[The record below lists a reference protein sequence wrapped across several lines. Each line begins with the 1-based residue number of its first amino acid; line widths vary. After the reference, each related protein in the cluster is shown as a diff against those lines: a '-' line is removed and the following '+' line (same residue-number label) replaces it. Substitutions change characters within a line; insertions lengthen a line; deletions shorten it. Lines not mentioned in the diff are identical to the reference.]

1 MPPDSRKPP
10 SAIVIN
16 RGASSA
22 GSSACRMQLTKKQR
36 LLAGPHVDTM
46 LDELERS
53 DTPAER
59 VKVLVLEILQSQL
72 AELIREEHGLPE
84 GGAVIRPLPETRVCD
99 VIDSRSAGHLKG
111 WLFRHLS
118 ADVHT
123 QDVRDSS
130 LSELATIVITAR
142 DQPLGAVL

>member
-1 MPPDSRKPP
+1 
-10 SAIVIN
+10 
-16 RGASSA
+16 
-22 GSSACRMQLTKKQR
+22 MQLTKKQR